1 MRRPLFLKGLSLCLV
16 AWHLFLLLI
25 FYAVLQLF
33 AAQRVNVSVAFFV
46 ALFLSVVLAWF
57 FFRKALYPL
66 KELNEAAKEMS
77 LGNLEREPRIYTD
90 NEIGQLAGSINE
102 MARQLKGAASQITE
116 ARSQSR
122 AILDSMADGV
132 IALNKKGEVLFV
144 NHVVEE
150 VFKTDQASS
159 YGKNVLGVIRDYEV
173 ECILK
178 KALKTGEHV
187 VEEIKLY
194 YPEPKVFLL
203 HATPLK
209 SQGMDQGG
217 LVVLLRDITARKK
230 LEDMRTEFVAN
241 VSHELRTPLT
251 SIRGY
256 LETLLDGAAEDPAAT
271 RLFLGIMN
279 KETERLTRLVED
291 LLVLSKFEN
300 KRVITRWRQVQ
311 IADNIEQVIN
321 FFEPR
326 AREKNLSLLKE
337 LPLKIPCVKGDPDM
351 LAQVLINLVDNAIKY
366 TPADGIVTIRVLVHI
381 SVIKVM
387 VEDTG
392 IGIPPESLPRLF
404 ERFYRVDKARS
415 RELGGTGVGLAIVK
429 HIIRAHGGQTF
440 IESTVGKGS
449 TFAFTLPVAA
459 EENGDENI

>member
-1 MRRPLFLKGLSLCLV
+1 MKRPFFFKGISLRLV
-16 AWHLFLLLI
+16 NWHFFLLLV
-25 FYAVLQLF
+25 FYAVLQLLV
-33 AAQRVNVSVAFFV
+33 AQRLNVSVAFFV
-46 ALFLSVVLAWF
+46 ALFLSVGLAWF

-66 KELNEAAKEMS
+66 QELNEAAQEIS
-77 LGNLEREPRIYTD
+77 QGNLERELRIYMD
-90 NEIGQLAGSINE
+90 NEIGQLARSINA
-102 MARQLKGAASQITE
+102 MACQLKGTASQITE

-132 IALNKKGEVLFV
+132 IALNRKGEVLFINPV
-144 NHVVEE
+144 IEE
-150 VFKTDQASS
+150 VFQISQAFS

-173 ECILK
+173 ERLLK

-187 VEEIKLY
+187 IEEVKLL

-209 SQGMDQGG
+209 SQGADRGG
-217 LVVLLRDITARKK
+217 LVVLLQDITERKK

-256 LETLLDGAAEDPAAT
+256 LETLLDGAVEDPAAT
-271 RLFLGIMN
+271 SHFLGIMN

-291 LLVLSKFEN
+291 LLELSKLEG
-300 KRVITRWRQVQ
+300 RRAIAPYRQVQ
-311 IADNIEQVIN
+311 ITDNIQQVIDM
-321 FFEPR
+321 FQSR
-326 AREKNLSLLKE
+326 AREKNLTLLTE
-337 LPLKIPCVKGDPDM
+337 LPSKLPPVKGDPDM

-366 TPADGIVTIRVLVHI
+366 TPADGKVTVKA
-381 SVIKVM
+381 SVQAGTLQVT

-415 RELGGTGVGLAIVK
+415 RELGGTGMGLAIVK

-440 IESTVGKGS
+440 VKSAVGKGS
-449 TFAFTLPVAA
+449 AFSFTLPVPA
-459 EENGDENI
+459 EEENEEKK

>member
-1 MRRPLFLKGLSLCLV
+1 MKIPPFFKGLSPRLV
-16 AWHLFLLLI
+16 AWHLFLLLV
-25 FYAVLQLF
+25 FYAILQLF

-46 ALFLSVVLAWF
+46 ALLLSVGLAWF
-57 FFRKALYPL
+57 FFKKALYPL

-77 LGNLEREPRIYTD
+77 LGNLEREPRIYAD
-90 NEIGQLAGSINE
+90 NEIGQLADSIND

-144 NHVVEE
+144 NHVVEV
-150 VFKTDQASS
+150 VFKIDQAFS

-173 ECILK
+173 ERLLK

-194 YPEPKVFLL
+194 YPEPKVFIL

-209 SQGMDQGG
+209 SQGEDQGG

-256 LETLLDGAAEDPAAT
+256 LETLLDGAVEDPTAA
-271 RLFLGIMN
+271 RHFLGIMN

-291 LLVLSKFEN
+291 LLELSRLES
-300 KRVITRWRQVQ
+300 RQVITRWRQVQ
-311 IADNIEQVIN
+311 IKDNIEQVIS

-326 AREKNLSLLKE
+326 AREKNLTMLTE
-337 LPLKIPCVKGDPDM
+337 LPSKIPCVKGDPDM
-351 LAQVLINLVDNAIKY
+351 LTQVLINLVDNAIKY
-366 TPADGIVTIRVLVHI
+366 TPAGGRVVIKVLVHM
-381 SVIKVM
+381 SAIKVM

-440 IESTVGKGS
+440 IESAVGKGS

-459 EENGDENI
+459 QENWDENI